1 MYPRPSTYTAKPLH
15 NQQIEKAERTFFVT
29 CVLFGS
35 RARDAQFEVLA
46 ATPKGAIKIAR
57 SFYPRSDGHKAQ
69 VVGH

>member
-1 MYPRPSTYTAKPLH
+1 MNSAYHPVRPLH
-15 NQQIEKAERTFFVT
+15 NQQIEKAERKFFVT

-57 SFYPRSDGHKAQ
+57 SFYPRSQGHKALDTS
-69 VVGH
+69 H